1 MKVDQARRP
10 ARIDSLDALRG
21 LCDLSVALFHFHTT
35 GTITNLPLFRHSWMF
50 VDFFFVLSGFVIT
63 AAYAEDLHRSFSISR
78 FLCLRLARIWPLH
91 AVMLLLFI
99 ALEATKLIVEVAPFA
114 PMFASPRD
122 PGSLV
127 LNLLLLQ
134 VFGFYDYVTWN
145 APSWSIAAEFWVYGI
160 AAFLFRVAGKE
171 RPAVLIA
178 IAATCA
184 LVMLG
189 SGAPFLNLTY
199 DGAVVRCLYGFAI
212 GSLAW
217 SVFTRGR
224 DWTRDASSSSPRI
237 LWTVAEAAILS
248 TVLAA
253 VWHLDSGPVT
263 IALPLLFGLCV
274 LVLAQQGGLV
284 SAWLSRKV
292 PVWLGTIS
300 YSIYMTHL
308 FVEGRLLDVL
318 TLAGRWLDMPMVE
331 RVIVDGAAKRV
342 VVGSAFFIN
351 GTIVALLVLI
361 LAVSYGSYRFVER
374 PCNQWV
380 RARMSRASTPL
391 VKSPAT

>member
-1 MKVDQARRP
+1 
-10 ARIDSLDALRG
+10 
-21 LCDLSVALFHFHTT
+21 
-35 GTITNLPLFRHSWMF
+35 MF

-63 AAYAEDLHRSFSISR
+63 AAYADDLHRGFSISR

-91 AVMLLLFI
+91 AVMVLLFV
-99 ALEATKLIVEVAPFA
+99 ALECSKLIVQVAPFT
-114 PMFASPRD
+114 PMFAPPRD

-145 APSWSIAAEFWVYGI
+145 APSWSIAAEFWVYVM
-160 AAFLFRVAGKE
+160 AAFLFRFSGKE
-171 RPAVLIA
+171 RRAVLVA
-178 IAATCA
+178 IAAVCA
-184 LVMLG
+184 AVMLW

-212 GSLAW
+212 GSLAC
-217 SVFTRGR
+217 SIFARSR
-224 DWTRDASSSSPRI
+224 SWTRDAILRSERT
-237 LWTVAEAAILS
+237 LWTLAEALILS
-248 TVLAA
+248 AVLAA
-253 VWHLDSGPVT
+253 VWHLEGGPVT

-318 TLAGRWLDMPMVE
+318 TLAGRWLDVPTVE

-342 VVGSAFFIN
+342 VVGSALFIN
-351 GTIVALLVLI
+351 GTILALLVLI
-361 LAVSYGSYRFVER
+361 LAVSYGSYRLIER

-380 RARMSRASTPL
+380 RSRMSRASSPL
-391 VKSPAT
+391 VTSPAS